1 MIYNINKVLGWLSN
15 SGVEYAQVYRHE
27 AFHNQVLPHK
37 FIFLEQTESNFLTR
51 AQNMGYEQE
60 DVLELHNLFS
70 DITIKNPELTYQ
82 EISAKYGFTEENPLL
97 TYQITFD
104 KVNELKV
111 DYIDVYVNNQRV
123 RRDHFSYV
131 LTHSNFYVDNK
142 RVSVIW
148 YNEDGSNALEFLVDG
163 NVYGVP
169 GFGLIT
175 SDELITLGLKR
186 MNIQHEDT
194 ILVDRAL
201 GVINGIVQGN
211 VNKAKLGIMVHA
223 EHFIRSF
230 VSDKYVLWNNHY
242 EYPLQHSHLFDYI
255 IVATDQQRFTLMKQL
270 QLLQLRSDNVV
281 TVPVGNIKVRHK
293 KSNHIQVGK
302 RFMTASRLTAE
313 KNLSLLIQAFV
324 QAYDG
329 QSSLD
334 IYGEGSSQQQLQ
346 QLIESLHATSYI
358 KLKGHQSLE
367 QIYPQ
372 YDFYISA
379 SKGEG
384 FGLTLMEAVSNS
396 LIMIGFNVPYGNQ
409 VFIQPG
415 INGFLIDYVSD
426 DNKNRNNLA
435 DVISRVNRT
444 YSNNQLLEMS
454 NASFQLAE
462 SYLLEN
468 VGDQWRTL
476 LAGSETINE
485 NTTV

>member
-1 MIYNINKVLGWLSN
+1 MIYNINKVLGWSSN

-27 AFHNQVLPHK
+27 AFHSQSLPHK

-51 AQNMGYEQE
+51 AQRIGYEQE
-60 DVLELHNLFS
+60 DVLELHNSFS
-70 DITIKNPELTYQ
+70 DIRITNPKLTYQ
-82 EISAKYGFTEENPLL
+82 EIVAKYGFTEENPLL
-97 TYQITFD
+97 QYKITFD
-104 KVNELKV
+104 KVDEARV
-111 DYIDVYVNNQRV
+111 DYIDVYINNQRV

-148 YNEDGSNALEFLVDG
+148 YNQNGSSALEFLVNG
-163 NVYGVP
+163 NVYAVP

-175 SDELITLGLKR
+175 PNELIALGLKR
-186 MNIQHEDT
+186 MNIQQEDT

-201 GVINGIVQGN
+201 GVINGILQGN

-255 IVATDQQRFTLMKQL
+255 IVATDQQKFTLMKQL

-281 TVPVGNIKVRHK
+281 TVPVGSVKTRHK
-293 KSNHIQVGK
+293 KRNHNSVVK
-302 RFMTASRLTAE
+302 RFMTASRLSVE

-329 QSSLD
+329 QSILD

-346 QLIESLHATSYI
+346 ALIESLHATSYI
-358 KLKGHQSLE
+358 TLKGHQALE
-367 QIYPQ
+367 QVYPQ

-384 FGLTLMEAVSNS
+384 FGLTLMEAVSNAMG
-396 LIMIGFNVPYGNQ
+396 MIGFNVPYGNQ
-409 VFIQPG
+409 VFIKPE
-415 INGFLIDYVSD
+415 INGFLIDYAND
-426 DNKNRNNLA
+426 DNENRNNLA
-435 DVISRVNRT
+435 DVINRINT
-444 YSNNQLLEMS
+444 TFSNDQLSKMS
-454 NASFQLAE
+454 DASFQLAE
-462 SYLLEN
+462 TYLLEN
-468 VGDQWRTL
+468 VGVQWRTL
-476 LAGSETINE
+476 LAGSEKINE
-485 NTTV
+485 NTTI